1 MVLLMLMSVT
11 GALAGVNK
19 DAQPDKTY
27 DGLQIFEKELNV
39 PSEED
44 FVDDEILVKFKPGVG
59 KDKIGKI
66 NSKHGSLVRYTSPYS
81 GTKRIGIPKDKTV
94 PEMVKLYQVE
104 DAVEYAKPNYI
115 CRASFVPNDPLY
127 SLQWHFPLINM
138 PSAWDIQPSG
148 DPDIVVAV
156 LDTGVAYEDY
166 VEFVDNPGRR
176 SDYWITYDQAP
187 DLAGTNFVDGY
198 DFINYDAHPND
209 DDAHGTHVTGTIVQ
223 TTDNN
228 YGVAGMAF
236 GTSIMPVKVLGKG
249 GSGTDLSLADGIC
262 YAADKGAHVI
272 SMSLGFG
279 SGLTPEQIPDV
290 TEAVAYAYD
299 KGVILVASS
308 GNEGVGVVS
317 LPAAY
322 PQVIA
327 VGAVHS
333 GDEWANYSQYGE
345 ALEVVAPGGDGNDRD
360 GDGYMDG
367 VLQQTFSEGDPTNWD
382 YYWFYTGTSMAA
394 PHVSGLI
401 ALLLAQDSAR
411 TQYEIRNIL
420 RTTSVDLGTFG
431 WDEEYG
437 YGRIDAYAAL
447 QWTATSNDPPIA
459 DDQSANTDEDAA
471 AAIILTGN
479 DSDGDTITFSVVTN
493 PSNGALDLDLGFA
506 NNGNLVYTPE
516 SDFNGADSFTFK
528 VNDGKS
534 DSEPATVSIT
544 VNSVNDAPVTD
555 PQSVTTIEDIQVAIT
570 LTGSDVDGD
579 TLTFNQPTN
588 PNNGTLD
595 LDLNYTTN
603 GKLTYTPNSGFNG
616 SDSFTFA
623 VSDGTL
629 DSDPATVSITV
640 SPATSTTMHVASIEM
655 STDSRIAGRNAF
667 AWAVATVT
675 IFNEFDSPVEG
686 ATVSGDWSGATS
698 DTDSGLTDE
707 SGKVVLNSDKV
718 KNAQSGTTNFA
729 FTVDSVS
736 LTGRTY
742 DPTADVETSGD
753 ITV

>member
-1 MVLLMLMSVT
+1 MKKTIGIVMVLLMLMSVT
-11 GALAGVNK
+11 VALAGVNK

-27 DGLQIFEKELNV
+27 GGLQIFEKELNV

-138 PSAWDIQPSG
+138 PSAWNIQSSG
-148 DPDIVVAV
+148 DSDIVVAV

-166 VEFVDNPGRR
+166 VEFVPGPGRSIR
-176 SDYWITYDQAP
+176 SITYAQAP
-187 DLAGTNFVDGY
+187 DLAGTCFVAGY
-198 DFINYDAHPND
+198 DFINDDAHPND

-279 SGLTPEQIPDV
+279 SGLTQEQIPDV

-333 GDEWANYSQYGE
+333 GDERASYSQYGE

-401 ALLLAQDSAR
+401 ALLLAQDSVR
-411 TQYEIRNIL
+411 TQDEIRQIL
-420 RTTSVDLGTFG
+420 HTTSVDLGDPD

-479 DSDGDTITFSVVTN
+479 DSDGDTITFSVVAD
-493 PSNGALDLDLGFA
+493 PSHGSLTGTAPDLI
-506 NNGNLVYTPE
+506 YTPE
-516 SDFNGADSFTFK
+516 PNFNGLDSFTFK
-528 VNDGKS
+528 ANDGTADSNIATVNITVSPVNDAPAADDQSVTTNQDTSIGIILTASDIDGDLLTYTIVANPSNGSLSGTAPNVTYTPETGYTGTDSFTFNATDGKA
-534 DSEPATVSIT
+534 DSNIATVSIT
-544 VNSVNDAPVTD
+544 VN
-555 PQSVTTIEDIQVAIT
+555 
-570 LTGSDVDGD
+570 
-579 TLTFNQPTN
+579 
-588 PNNGTLD
+588 
-595 LDLNYTTN
+595 
-603 GKLTYTPNSGFNG
+603 
-616 SDSFTFA
+616 
-623 VSDGTL
+623 
-629 DSDPATVSITV
+629 
-640 SPATSTTMHVASIEM
+640 PATSTMHVASIGM
-655 STDSRIAGRNAF
+655 NLVSRFRGWNYHAT
-667 AWAVATVT
+667 ATVT
-675 IFNEFDSPVEG
+675 IVDASNNAVEG
-686 ATVSGDWSGATS
+686 ATVQGYWEDAT
-698 DTDSGLTDE
+698 TDSDFGITDTN
-707 SGKVVLNSDKV
+707 GQVTLQSDNRWKPP
-718 KNAQSGTTNFA
+718 SGTTFT
-729 FTVDSVS
+729 FTVDSV
-736 LTGRTY
+736 LLAGLTY
-742 DPTADVETSGD
+742 DPTANVETSD
-753 ITV
+753 SITVLP